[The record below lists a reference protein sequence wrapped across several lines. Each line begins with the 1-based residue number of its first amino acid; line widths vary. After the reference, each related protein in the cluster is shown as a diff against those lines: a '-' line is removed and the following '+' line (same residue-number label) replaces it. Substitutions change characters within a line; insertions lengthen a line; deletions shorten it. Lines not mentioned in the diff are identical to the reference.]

1 MDTRILK
8 LMDDIYN
15 ENGCQPM
22 LLARFGELLHE
33 RIETT
38 EFAPPLEKRIG
49 KLVDASGKYKRV
61 QPYPKAAWWVCLAD
75 QEVDTSNAL
84 PNIRNSLLLAFL
96 KELPD
101 GMTRYYHK
109 TPPYGFNDYESEPT
123 TPDYIKMDASDL
135 RPSPSILLKDL
146 PAQKRKELSAH
157 AVAWAETHGLSHD
170 VIYITKRET
179 PPPTSLLNRLINAL
193 VEEDRKRISLP
204 LDIIAELAH
213 AK

>member
-8 LMDDIYN
+8 LMDDVYS
-15 ENGCQPM
+15 ENGGQPM
-22 LLARFGELLHE
+22 LLARFGELFHE
-33 RIETT
+33 KRKTAEL
-38 EFAPPLEKRIG
+38 ALPLEKRIG
-49 KLVDASGKYKRV
+49 MLVDASGKYKRV
-61 QPYPKAAWWVCLAD
+61 LPYPEAAWWVCLAD
-75 QEVDTSNAL
+75 QEVDSSSAL
-84 PNIRNSLLLAFL
+84 LNIRNSLLLAFL

-109 TPPYGFNDYESEPT
+109 TRPYGFKDFESEPT
-123 TPDYIKMDASDL
+123 TPDYIKMDANDL

-170 VIYITKRET
+170 VIYIAKKEM
-179 PPPTSLLNRLINAL
+179 PPPSSLLNRLINVL

-204 LDIIAELAH
+204 LDIIAKLAH